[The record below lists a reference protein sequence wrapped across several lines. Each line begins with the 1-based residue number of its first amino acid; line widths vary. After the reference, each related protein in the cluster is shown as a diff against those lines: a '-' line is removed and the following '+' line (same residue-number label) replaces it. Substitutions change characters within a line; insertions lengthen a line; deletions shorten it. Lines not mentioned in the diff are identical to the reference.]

1 MESKN
6 KITVIYRSKYG
17 SSKKYAGWIAIK
29 LDADLYE
36 LSDIT
41 SGDLLDYEKI
51 IFVSSIY
58 SGKILGVNFLT
69 KNFDKIKDKDVIICT
84 VGILSDSIENKR
96 KIIETN
102 FDEEFAK
109 TVKLYNL
116 KGAYDYKNLTLLD
129 KVMMNGLKIGLQNK
143 SVYDYTGDDEFIFN
157 NVYSKLDFTDK
168 ELVTPVVEYILEDTY
183 E

>member
-69 KNFDKIKDKDVIICT
+69 KNFDKIK
-84 VGILSDSIENKR
+84 ER
-96 KIIETN
+96 
-102 FDEEFAK
+102 
-109 TVKLYNL
+109 
-116 KGAYDYKNLTLLD
+116 
-129 KVMMNGLKIGLQNK
+129 
-143 SVYDYTGDDEFIFN
+143 
-157 NVYSKLDFTDK
+157 
-168 ELVTPVVEYILEDTY
+168 
-183 E
+183 

>member
-51 IFVSSIY
+51 VFISSLHA
-58 SGKILGVNFLT
+58 GKLQGINFLT
-69 KNFDKIKDKDVIICT
+69 KNFDKIKDKDIIICA
-84 VGILSDSIENKR
+84 VGILSDSEDNKK

-109 TVKLYNL
+109 SVKLYYL
-116 KGAYDYKNLTLLD
+116 KGAYNYKELTLID
-129 KVMMNGLKIGLQNK
+129 KVMMNGLKISLQNK
-143 SVYDYTGDDEFIFN
+143 SIHDFTKDDKFIFN
-157 NVYSKLDFTDK
+157 NIYSKVDLTDRN
-168 ELVTPVVEYILEDTY
+168 LVTPVVEYILEDVY